1 MKVLVETVVTQLIEV
16 PENANEQDLR
26 NFLADFQSFNDAFA
40 GVGHVGNDGKVYR
53 ILNLVPESDTI
64 LEWDIKDEV

>member
-16 PENANEQDLR
+16 PEGATEMDLR
-26 NFLADFQSFNDAFA
+26 VFLGDNQSFNDAFA
-40 GVGHVGNDGKVYR
+40 GVTDGEFR

-64 LEWDIKDEV
+64 LEWDVKDEV

>member
-16 PENANEQDLR
+16 PEGATEMDLR
-26 NFLADFQSFNDAFA
+26 VFLADHQSFNDAFA
-40 GVGHVGNDGKVYR
+40 GVSDANQQYR

-64 LEWDIKDEV
+64 LEWGVEE

>member
-16 PENANEQDLR
+16 PDDATEMDLR
-26 NFLADFQSFNDAFA
+26 VFLGDNQSFNDAFA
-40 GVGHVGNDGKVYR
+40 GVSDPEQKFR

>member
-1 MKVLVETVVTQLIEV
+1 MKVLVETVVTQLLEV
-16 PENANEQDLR
+16 PEGTNEQDIR

-40 GVGHVGNDGKVYR
+40 GVGYASDDGKVFR

-64 LEWDIKDEV
+64 LEWDVKE

>member
-16 PENANEQDLR
+16 PDNATEQDVR
-26 NFLADFQSFNDAFA
+26 NFLADYQSFNDAFA
-40 GVGHVGNDGKVYR
+40 GFSDNEQQFR

-64 LEWDIKDEV
+64 IQWGVEE